1 MSRNDRPLAHQSVS
15 LDIEGMKCGGCVQ
28 SVERILLEQP
38 SVAHASVNLVA
49 RTAWLDLNDP
59 GQSLEP
65 ILAALAARG
74 FSAQPRNTGSVEQ
87 LTPSTRD
94 SLGAWWSPWRQ

>member
-38 SVAHASVNLVA
+38 SVA
-49 RTAWLDLNDP
+49 
-59 GQSLEP
+59 
-65 ILAALAARG
+65 
-74 FSAQPRNTGSVEQ
+74 
-87 LTPSTRD
+87 
-94 SLGAWWSPWRQ
+94 